1 MLANSSQTE
10 CLDKAGS
17 HRKISKGG
25 WQMDKKTFNIKFRD
39 MEWVIFN
46 AEKEAKKSER
56 LANFSLGFSVFTLVF
71 IMFVELVIKK

>member
-1 MLANSSQTE
+1 
-10 CLDKAGS
+10 
-17 HRKISKGG
+17 
-25 WQMDKKTFNIKFRD
+25 MDKKTFNIKFRD